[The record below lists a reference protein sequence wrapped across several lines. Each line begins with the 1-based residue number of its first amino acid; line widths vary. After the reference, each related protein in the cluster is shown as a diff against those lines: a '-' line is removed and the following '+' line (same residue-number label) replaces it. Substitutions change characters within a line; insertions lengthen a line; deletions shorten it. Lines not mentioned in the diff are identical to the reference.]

1 MTAIVSMLRGVN
13 VGGHNQVRMEDLRKL
28 CHSLGL
34 KDAQTYVQSGN
45 VVFQSKEKDLARLG
59 QKIEDALEKK
69 YGFRPGVMLRTAA
82 EMKDVVA
89 RNPFAKRR
97 DIENSKLVVTFL
109 GQDPGAEMRAAV
121 EAIKAHPE
129 EVRMDGREVY
139 IYYPDGM
146 GRSKLVPV
154 LERALKKSGTAR
166 NWNTVTRLLEMAEK
180 MGGVG

>member
-1 MTAIVSMLRGVN
+1 
-13 VGGHNQVRMEDLRKL
+13 
-28 CHSLGL
+28 
-34 KDAQTYVQSGN
+34 
-45 VVFQSKEKDLARLG
+45 
-59 QKIEDALEKK
+59 
-69 YGFRPGVMLRTAA
+69 
-82 EMKDVVA
+82 
-89 RNPFAKRR
+89 
-97 DIENSKLVVTFL
+97 
-109 GQDPGAEMRAAV
+109 MRAAV